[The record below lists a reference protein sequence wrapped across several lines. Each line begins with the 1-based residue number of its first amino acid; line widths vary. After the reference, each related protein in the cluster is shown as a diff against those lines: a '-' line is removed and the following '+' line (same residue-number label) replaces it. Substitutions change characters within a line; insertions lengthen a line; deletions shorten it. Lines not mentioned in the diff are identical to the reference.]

1 MGGASIQPQAVG
13 CGEDYSF
20 QGGSPPTT
28 ALQEERDVAFEAFQ
42 AGIVGGAWPSADFLS
57 SPGPELEV
65 EMASAS
71 AFLPFAS
78 TAPQPRAESAY
89 AALPELEAPT
99 VLQQRPAPPVPSG
112 KPRHPSLASPS
123 SRSESTAAQQAK
135 GPVIGEW
142 LAPATS

>member
-1 MGGASIQPQAVG
+1 MGGVSFQPQAG
-13 CGEDYSF
+13 GSGEDYSF

-28 ALQEERDVAFEAFQ
+28 ALQDERDVAFEAFR

-71 AFLPFAS
+71 AFLPFA
-78 TAPQPRAESAY
+78 TAAPRPRAEPVY
-89 AALPELEAPT
+89 AALPEVEAPT
-99 VLQQRPAPPVPSG
+99 VLQQRLAPPVPSG
-112 KPRHPSLASPS
+112 KPRYPSLASPG
-123 SRSESTAAQQAK
+123 SRRESK